1 MKKYYIHTGTEQQGP
16 FDIEELKSKHIT
28 RGTSIWFEG
37 LPEWI
42 PADHVDELKVLIDLS
57 SPPPFNGPIPTPPP
71 RQKTSI
77 PGITTHQQRIKRISN
92 DVLIILIIVLLLI
105 IAGGG
110 FFIANK
116 KSSDIRNDSLT
127 NTGTY
132 QEKVITITE
141 IERSKPRKFLKAEGN
156 YDKNFWG
163 NKLKIHGLIKNIA
176 TVTTY
181 KDAIVRV
188 TFYNKTKT
196 VLGKM
201 DNKIG
206 EIFPPQSETKFE
218 LKVEKFKDV
227 DSIGWNVIEAL
238 PN

>member
-1 MKKYYIHTGTEQQGP
+1 MKIYFLHTGTEQQGP

-28 RGTSIWFEG
+28 RETSIWFEG
-37 LPEWI
+37 LPDWTT
-42 PADHVDELKVLIDLS
+42 AGQVDELKNLIFIT
-57 SPPPFNGPIPTPPP
+57 SPPPYNGSIPTPPP
-71 RQKTSI
+71 RQKASI
-77 PGITTHQQRIKRISN
+77 PVIATHQQRIRRISN
-92 DVLIILIIVLLLI
+92 DVLIILVIILLLI

-132 QEKVITITE
+132 KEKVLTITE
-141 IERSKPRKFLKAEGN
+141 IERSKPRRFLKAEGN

-163 NKLKIHGLIKNIA
+163 NKLKIHGLIKNLA
-176 TVTTY
+176 TATTY

-218 LKVEKFKDV
+218 LKVEKVKDV